1 MAHTPEIR
9 ARIVEL
15 SASGKSAREIASDL
29 GIGKSTV
36 STILRS
42 TEGYVPKR
50 AKKVEK
56 PEELQ
61 EPTAEMP
68 ISEAVADD
76 YLKAIEP
83 PAPLPTVNEK
93 AFLADFTRKMRSRK
107 EKEEAPE
114 EEEPVSQKAPKSKET
129 PKPKE
134 LPVVLDKGSLI
145 AKITSLVQTF
155 APILT
160 AHVKDPVRFIE
171 SLPGKGITELKT
183 TLEMLETTKTIHNG
197 ANGMRHLFTMVA
209 GGVEIFG
216 SQVLKLRTQGYQ
228 LAIMSKEDELR
239 MLFAEIAYENIDSI
253 RKVQSPTARLALLMT
268 TTLLAVD
275 SRNRNGGSEASE
287 APSEG
292 PKSELGAKYSDL

>member
-9 ARIVEL
+9 AKIVEL
-15 SASGKSAREIASDL
+15 SAAGKSAREIAAEL

-36 STILRS
+36 STILRG

-50 AKKVEK
+50 VKKVEVA
-56 PEELQ
+56 EEIQ
-61 EPTAEMP
+61 EPSAEMP
-68 ISEAVADD
+68 ISETEADN

-83 PAPLPTVNEK
+83 PAPLPTVNDK
-93 AFLADFTRKMRSRK
+93 AFLADFTRKMKSRK
-107 EKEEAPE
+107 EREEVPE
-114 EEEPVSQKAPKSKET
+114 EVEEVPAPKAPKAKEA

-160 AHVKDPVRFIE
+160 AHVKDPARFIE
-171 SLPGKGITELKT
+171 SLQGKSVSDLKT
-183 TLEMLETTKTIHNG
+183 TLELLETTKTIHNG
-197 ANGMRHLFTMVA
+197 ANGMRHLFTMAA

-216 SQVLKLRTQGYQ
+216 SQVLKLRTEGFQ
-228 LAIMSKEDELR
+228 LAIMSREEELK

-253 RKVQSPTARLALLMT
+253 RKVQSPAARLALLMT

-275 SRNRNGGSEASE
+275 SRNRNGSSE
-287 APSEG
+287 APEA

>member
-1 MAHTPEIR
+1 MNRMAHTPEIR
-9 ARIVEL
+9 AKIAEL
-15 SASGKSAREIASDL
+15 NAAGKSAREIAAVL

-50 AKKVEK
+50 AKRVEVAS
-56 PEELQ
+56 EIQ
-61 EPTAEMP
+61 EPLAEMP

-83 PAPLPTVNEK
+83 AAPLPTVNEK
-93 AFLADFTRKMRSRK
+93 AFLADFTRKMKSRK

-114 EEEPVSQKAPKSKET
+114 EVEEAPAPKAPKVKEA

-134 LPVVLDKGSLI
+134 VPVVLDKGSLI

-160 AHVKDPVRFIE
+160 AHVKDPAKFIE
-171 SLPGKGITELKT
+171 SLQGKSVTELKT
-183 TLEMLETTKTIHNG
+183 TLELLETTKTIHNG
-197 ANGMRHLFTMVA
+197 ANGLRHLFTMAA
-209 GGVEIFG
+209 GGVEQLGRMF
-216 SQVLKLRTQGYQ
+216 KLRTEGYQ
-228 LAIMSKEDELR
+228 MAIMSREEELK
-239 MLFAEIAYENIDSI
+239 MLFAEIAYENIDSM
-253 RKVQSPTARLALLMT
+253 RKVQSPAARLALLMT

-275 SRNRNGGSEASE
+275 SRNRNSGSA
-287 APSEG
+287 APSDD
-292 PKSELGAKYSDL
+292 LGEKYTDL

>member
-9 ARIVEL
+9 AKIAEL
-15 SASGKSAREIASDL
+15 NASGKSAREIAAVL

-50 AKKVEK
+50 AKKVEVA
-56 PEELQ
+56 EEIQ
-61 EPTAEMP
+61 EPSAEMP
-68 ISEAVADD
+68 ISETEADN

-83 PAPLPTVNEK
+83 PAPLPSVSDK
-93 AFLADFTRKMRSRK
+93 AFLADFARKMKSRK

-114 EEEPVSQKAPKSKET
+114 ELEAEEAPAPRAPKVKEA

-134 LPVVLDKGSLI
+134 VPVVLDKGSLI

-160 AHVKDPVRFIE
+160 AHVKDPARFIE
-171 SLPGKGITELKT
+171 SLQSKGVTELKT
-183 TLEMLETTKTIHNG
+183 TLELLETTKTIHNG
-197 ANGMRHLFTMVA
+197 ANGMRHLFTVAA
-209 GGVEIFG
+209 GGVEQLGRMFR
-216 SQVLKLRTQGYQ
+216 LRTEGYQ
-228 LAIMSKEDELR
+228 QAIMSREEELKL
-239 MLFAEIAYENIDSI
+239 LFAEIAYENIDSI
-253 RKVQSPTARLALLMT
+253 RKVQSPAARLALLMT

-275 SRNRNGGSEASE
+275 SRNRNSGSV
-287 APSEG
+287 APSDA
-292 PKSELGAKYSDL
+292 PKSDLGEKYTDL